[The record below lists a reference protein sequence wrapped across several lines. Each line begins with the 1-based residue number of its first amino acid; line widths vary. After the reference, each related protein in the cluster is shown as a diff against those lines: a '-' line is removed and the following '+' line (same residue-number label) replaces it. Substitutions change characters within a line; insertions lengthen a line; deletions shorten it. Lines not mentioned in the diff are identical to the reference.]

1 MSKTKSK
8 KGQPLFRNM
17 AYCVRCCIPE
27 TEEGHQRD
35 ELGICRA
42 CRSSEQKMHIDWH
55 SRENDLRRILEA
67 SRAKAG
73 NNYDC
78 LLPISGGKDSM
89 FQAHVLVN
97 VYNMKPLAVT
107 FNHNWYSETG
117 WYNLM
122 NLLETFK
129 IDHIM
134 FTPNRD
140 LVNRMAKR
148 SLHTIGDTCWHCHS
162 GCGAFPLQV
171 AVKFKIPL
179 IVYGESVAESQGR
192 ASYYEPIKFDR
203 EYFTKVSAKKTPNQ
217 MVCDYITPKDVHPF
231 QLPTEQEC
239 EEAGVMGI
247 HLGTYIFWDGERQT
261 EFVRDEYGWRET
273 EIENSYKRYKS
284 AECVMPGMHDFTC
297 YLKRGF
303 GRATDQAC
311 IDVRNGL
318 LTREEGLRLIS
329 QIDPIRPEA
338 LDYFLGIANMNEDEF
353 YKAMESQRM
362 PQLKGVDMPVLPKEK
377 SNEER
382 ILPFTL
388 QLIERLKSKEI
399 PHYDTGRQISREM
412 KERHDLSA
420 NIFTQWSIK
429 QILEGYLNKAVTPVD
444 IAEACIS
451 RIQEVDPHI
460 QAFQAFNPELLLEGA
475 HEIEKRLASEK
486 SMRLLEGIPVGIK
499 DIFNTKD
506 FLTEMGSPIWKG
518 FNPGNDARVVFHI
531 KRAGGLLAGKTV
543 TAEFAVHALGKT
555 LNPHDLSRNPG
566 TSSSGSA
573 VAVATGMVPVALG
586 SQTAGSIIRPASY
599 CGVYGFKPS
608 FGLIPRTGTL
618 KTTDSLDTL
627 GFFTAYF
634 EDLET
639 VFNVLRVH
647 GRDYPI
653 SNTILTNKQRQNK
666 PDNRPWRVALFPN
679 SAWEFIH
686 PYAEEAFLSWINTLM
701 RDKNI
706 EIVGVKLPKPMKRCH
721 EIHAMIYDSTLAY
734 YFKDEAKRKELV
746 SPIMYELIEHGR
758 SITKEQ
764 YQQALN
770 DQEELIIIM
779 DELMSDFDAGL
790 CLSTVGEAP
799 LREEREKRDQALMWT
814 LTHLPAISAPVFVSP
829 GGLPFGAQLFARKYN
844 DLLLLKFAAYLRSR
858 AYIPEKM
865 HPQAQL

>member
-1 MSKTKSK
+1 MAKKINK
-8 KGQPLFRNM
+8 KGQPLFRDM
-17 AYCVRCCIPE
+17 KYCVRCCIPE

-35 ELGICRA
+35 NMGICRA
-42 CRSSEQKMHIDWH
+42 CQSSEQKMHIDWNE
-55 SRENDLRRILEA
+55 RENNLRRILEE
-67 SRAKAG
+67 SKAKAN

-89 FQAHVLVN
+89 FQAHVLIN
-97 VYNMKPLAVT
+97 VYKMKPLAVT
-107 FNHNWYSETG
+107 FNHNWFSETG

-122 NLLETFK
+122 NLLETFN

-134 FTPNRD
+134 YTPNRD

-148 SLHTIGDTCWHCHS
+148 SLKTIGDTCWHCHS

-192 ASYYEPIKFDR
+192 ASYYDPIKYDR
-203 EYFTKVSAKKTPNQ
+203 EYFTKISAKKTPDQ
-217 MVCDYITPKDVHPF
+217 MICDYITPKDVQPF
-231 QLPTEQEC
+231 QLPSEQEC
-239 EEAGVMGI
+239 EEVGVTGI
-247 HLGTYIFWDGERQT
+247 HLGDYIFWDDERQT

-273 EIENSYKRYKS
+273 EMENSYKRYKS

-297 YLKRGF
+297 YLKRGY
-303 GRATDQAC
+303 GRATAQAC
-311 IDVRNGL
+311 VDVRNGL
-318 LTREEGLRLIS
+318 LTREEGFRLIS

-338 LDYFLGIANMNEDEF
+338 LDYFLRITNMSEDEF
-353 YKAMESQRM
+353 YKTMERQRM
-362 PQLKGVDMPVLPKEK
+362 PQIKGVGIPILPKER

-382 ILPFTL
+382 ILPFTQ
-388 QLIERLKSKEI
+388 QLIERLKSKELS
-399 PHYDTGRQISREM
+399 HYDTGRQISIKIKKR
-412 KERHDLSA
+412 DQLSA
-420 NIFTQWSIK
+420 DIFTQYSVK
-429 QILEGYLNKAVTPVD
+429 QILERYIDRTMTPADV
-444 IAEACIS
+444 AEACIS
-451 RIQEVDPHI
+451 RIHEIDPILH
-460 QAFQAFNPELLLEGA
+460 AFHAFNPELLLKEARKNEQRILSGKP
-475 HEIEKRLASEK
+475 I
-486 SMRLLEGIPVGIK
+486 RLLEGIPVGIK
-499 DIFNTKD
+499 DIFNTRD
-506 FLTEMGSPIWKG
+506 FPTEMGSPLWKG
-518 FNPGNDARVVFHI
+518 FSPGNDARVVFNV
-531 KRAGGLLAGKTV
+531 KRAGGLVAGKTD
-543 TAEFAVHALGKT
+543 TAEFAVHALGKS

-653 SNTILTNKQRQNK
+653 SNNILTDKQRQNK
-666 PDNRPWRVALFPN
+666 PDNLPWRIALFPT
-679 SAWEFIH
+679 SDWDFIH
-686 PYAEEAFLSWINTLM
+686 PYAEKSFFNWIDSIKK
-701 RDKNI
+701 DKDI
-706 EIVGVKLPKPMKRCH
+706 EVVEVKLPDPMRRCY
-721 EIHAMIYDSTLAY
+721 EIHATIYDSTLAY
-734 YFKDEAKRKELV
+734 YFKDEAKRKDLV

-764 YQQALN
+764 YQKALN
-770 DQEELIIIM
+770 DQEELIVIM
-779 DELMSDFDAGL
+779 DRLMSAFDAGL

-799 LREEREKRDQALMWT
+799 FREEIERKDQALMWT
-814 LTHLPAISAPVFVSP
+814 LCHLPAISAPVFVSP
-829 GGLPFGAQLFARKYN
+829 GGLPFGAQIFGRKYN
-844 DLLLLKFAAYLRSR
+844 DFLLLKFAAYFRSR
-858 AYIPEKM
+858 DYIPEKM
-865 HPQAQL
+865 HPQVKL